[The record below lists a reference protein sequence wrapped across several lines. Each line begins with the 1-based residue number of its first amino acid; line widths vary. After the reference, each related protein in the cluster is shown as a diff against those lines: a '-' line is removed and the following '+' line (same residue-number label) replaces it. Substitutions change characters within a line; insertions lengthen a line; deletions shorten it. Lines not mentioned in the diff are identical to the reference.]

1 MSLGFGL
8 VLEGCCLGLVKPIV
22 AVNYK
27 AYYPY
32 SFGEHALRIAR
43 DAVRVW
49 EETGA
54 NIILAPPFTELARV
68 LDVVKGSGV
77 EVYAQHADPVEPG
90 ARTGFIPLEALKE
103 LGVHGV
109 ILNHS
114 EHRLKLADINW
125 LIKKAK
131 KLGLKT
137 LVCADVPETGAAVAV
152 LGPDMVAV
160 EPPELIGTGIPV
172 SKAKPE
178 VITNSVELIRKV
190 NKDVVI
196 LTGAGISKGEDV
208 YAAVKLGTLGVLI
221 ASAIV
226 KAEKPYDVIKDMA
239 LNGFKALQS

>member
-1 MSLGFGL
+1 M
-8 VLEGCCLGLVKPIV
+8 VKPII

-43 DAVRVW
+43 DAKRVW
-49 EETGA
+49 EETGVD
-54 NIILAPPFTELARV
+54 IILAPPFTELYRV
-68 LDVVKGSGV
+68 LEEVRDTGVK
-77 EVYAQHADPVEPG
+77 VYAQHADPVEPG
-90 ARTGFIPLEALKE
+90 ARTGYIPLEALKE

-125 LIKKAK
+125 LVKKAK

-152 LGPDMVAV
+152 LEPDMVAV

-178 VITNSVELIRKV
+178 VITRSVELIRRV

-196 LTGAGISKGEDV
+196 LTGAGISRGEDV
-208 YAAVKLGTLGVLI
+208 YAAIKLGTLGVLV

-226 KAEKPYDVIKDMA
+226 KAENPYDVIKDMA
-239 LNGFKALQS
+239 LNGLKALEETK

>member
-1 MSLGFGL
+1 MA
-8 VLEGCCLGLVKPIV
+8 VKPIV
-22 AVNYK
+22 AVNFK

-32 SFGEHALRIAR
+32 SFGEKAKALAEAAR
-43 DAVRVW
+43 KVW
-49 EETGA
+49 EETGVH
-54 NIILAPPFTELARV
+54 IILAPPFTELKTV
-68 LDVVKGSGV
+68 LEAAKGTGV

-103 LGVHGV
+103 AGVHGV

-114 EHRLKLADINW
+114 EHRLRLADINW
-125 LIKKAK
+125 LIKRARS
-131 KLGLKT
+131 LGLKT

-178 VITNSVELIRKV
+178 VITKSVELIRSV
-190 NKDVVI
+190 NKEVVI
-196 LTGAGISKGEDV
+196 LTGAGISSGDDV
-208 YAAVKLGTLGVLI
+208 YAAIKLGTLGVLV

-226 KAEKPYDVIKDMA
+226 KAANPYEKIRDMA
-239 LNGFKALQS
+239 VKGLEALK

>member
-1 MSLGFGL
+1 MAL
-8 VLEGCCLGLVKPIV
+8 KPII
-22 AVNYK
+22 AVNFK

-32 SFGEHALRIAR
+32 SFGEYALRLAKSAR
-43 DAVRVW
+43 KVW
-49 EETGA
+49 EETGVR
-54 NIILAPPFTELARV
+54 IILAPPYTEIRRIIE
-68 LDVVKGSGV
+68 VVEGTEI
-77 EVYAQHADPVEPG
+77 EVYGQHADPVEPG
-90 ARTGFIPLEALKE
+90 ARTGYIPLEALVE
-103 LGVHGV
+103 ACAHGV

-125 LIKKAK
+125 LIKRAQ

-178 VITNSVELIRKV
+178 VITGSVELIRRV
-190 NKDVVI
+190 NKNVLI
-196 LTGAGISKGEDV
+196 LTGAGISSGDDV
-208 YAAVKLGTLGVLI
+208 YAAIKLGTIGVLV

-226 KAEKPYDVIKDMA
+226 KAKKPYDVIKDMA
-239 LNGFKALQS
+239 LKALEAIKSSN

>member
-1 MSLGFGL
+1 MPR
-8 VLEGCCLGLVKPIV
+8 PII
-22 AVNYK
+22 AVNFK

-43 DAVRVW
+43 DAVKIVD
-49 EETGA
+49 EYDVDV
-54 NIILAPPFTELARV
+54 ILAPPFTEIYRILEIVRGSRV
-68 LDVVKGSGV
+68 K
-77 EVYAQHADPVEPG
+77 VYAQHADPMEPG
-90 ARTGFIPLEALKE
+90 ARTGFIPVEAIKE
-103 LGVHGV
+103 IGANGL

-131 KLGLKT
+131 KLSLEQI
-137 LVCADVPETGAAVAV
+137 VCADVPETAAAVSV
-152 LGPDMVAV
+152 LNPDIVAV

-178 VITNSVELIRKV
+178 VITRSVELVKKHNPDIV
-190 NKDVVI
+190 L

-208 YAAVKLGTLGVLI
+208 YAAIRLGTLGVLV

-226 KAEKPYDVIKDMA
+226 KAKDPYAVMKDMA
-239 LNGFKALQS
+239 ENALKALK

>member
-1 MSLGFGL
+1 M
-8 VLEGCCLGLVKPIV
+8 VKPII

-43 DAVRVW
+43 DARRVW
-49 EETGA
+49 EETGVD
-54 NIILAPPFTELARV
+54 IILAPPFTELYRV
-68 LDVVKGSGV
+68 LEEVRDTEIK
-77 EVYAQHADPVEPG
+77 VYAQHADPVEPG
-90 ARTGFIPLEALKE
+90 ARTGYIPLEALKE
-103 LGVHGV
+103 LGIHGV

-152 LGPDMVAV
+152 LEPDIVAV

-178 VITNSVELIRKV
+178 VITRSVELIRKV
-190 NKDVVI
+190 NKDIVI
-196 LTGAGISKGEDV
+196 LTGAGISRGEDV
-208 YAAVKLGTLGVLI
+208 YAAVKLGTLGVLV

-226 KAEKPYDVIKDMA
+226 KAKNPYDVIKDMA
-239 LNGFKALQS
+239 LNGLKALEEMK